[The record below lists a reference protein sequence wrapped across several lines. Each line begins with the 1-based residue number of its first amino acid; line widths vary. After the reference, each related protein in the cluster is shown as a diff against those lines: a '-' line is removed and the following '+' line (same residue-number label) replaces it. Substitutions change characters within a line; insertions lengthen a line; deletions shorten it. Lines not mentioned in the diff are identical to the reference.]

1 MGEGRRAPASVGGD
15 GAAMQRPGL
24 SLPAR
29 ARGAATASVPAR
41 LPHATAASPRRSTSP
56 GPCLGERVQAEEHR
70 RRCAR
75 GVRECRAKRLLV
87 PALHPAHSA
96 RDGVGGMAPRGMQAL
111 CTGSSRRD
119 GGRWLGAG
127 CFCGPLARGPSH
139 SRAGRGGRRGLWG
152 VEGGIRHFI
161 DGTVGMG
168 GHSSGEAGG
177 LPRARCLASAQARY
191 SAPTDR
197 RAVRMQASAARM
209 RTRWSG

>member
-1 MGEGRRAPASVGGD
+1 MPLSAGALLAASMTQSPRKTVSRTVVRAGLGRCWLSGGPTAAEVAATEPVAAVAVASAGPATSQS
-15 GAAMQRPGL
+15 AATASTTTVSTPPPVTKAL
-24 SLPAR
+24 C

-96 RDGVGGMAPRGMQAL
+96 RHGVGGMAPRGMQAL

-127 CFCGPLARGPSH
+127 CFCGPLARGPSY
-139 SRAGRGGRRGLWG
+139 SRAGRGSRR
-152 VEGGIRHFI
+152 
-161 DGTVGMG
+161 
-168 GHSSGEAGG
+168 S
-177 LPRARCLASAQARY
+177 
-191 SAPTDR
+191 
-197 RAVRMQASAARM
+197 
-209 RTRWSG
+209 